1 MNPQSFKIRL
11 SEVPVQ
17 LPKVVDCQHNAEE
30 VDQDP
35 DGIQYIV
42 SVGSLEH
49 GVVCLIIVCILLPEP
64 MDKMAHP

>member
-1 MNPQSFKIRL
+1 M
-11 SEVPVQ
+11 
-17 LPKVVDCQHNAEE
+17 VDGQHDAEE

-42 SVGSLEH
+42 SVGSLEQ
-49 GVVCLIIVCILLPEP
+49 GVVCLIMVYILLPEP

>member
-1 MNPQSFKIRL
+1 M
-11 SEVPVQ
+11 
-17 LPKVVDCQHNAEE
+17 VDGQHDADE

-49 GVVCLIIVCILLPEP
+49 GVVCLIMVCILLPEP